1 MRNLLT
7 ALLLGLLSMSNAH
20 AQIVADSSNQLF
32 EYDGTAYS
40 PKDLS
45 PRMVQLLSSFQTGAH
60 QSLVTLIDEI
70 LFDVYVEQQG
80 KKENRSPRAIARKLL
95 DAPLPDEAAAR
106 VVYDKNKERFG
117 AKAFDEVKADIQK
130 LLLNQARKVNR
141 DKVIARLKEEGKFKL
156 LVTKPSVLALNI
168 NSEGY
173 PFKGDKDAK
182 VTIVEFSDFQCQN
195 CQRAAIVM
203 QTLLSNYPKGV
214 KVVYMDFPVNP
225 TGISRQV
232 SIGGVCADNQGKFW
246 NYHDLAFNE
255 QFTLTKES
263 PLAIAK
269 ELGLDEAAFSA
280 CLTGAAATAK
290 VTASFQEARR
300 LGLNATPSVFVDG
313 KPFPSR
319 NLYKD
324 LVDYIDEALGKKS

>member
-20 AQIVADSSNQLF
+20 AQLVADSSGKLF
-32 EYDGTAYS
+32 EYNGEAYT
-40 PKDLS
+40 PMDLS
-45 PRMVQLLSSFQTGAH
+45 PRMVQLLSSFQTSTH

-80 KKENRSPRAIARKLL
+80 KKENRSPRAVARQLL

-106 VVYDKNKERFG
+106 VVYDKNKQRFG
-117 AKAFDEVKADIQK
+117 SKKFDDVKADIQK

-141 DKVIARLKEEGKFKL
+141 NKVIARLKKEGKFNL
-156 LVTKPSVLALNI
+156 LIDKPNVLALKI
-168 NSEGY
+168 NTEGY
-173 PFKGDKDAK
+173 PFKGNKDAK

-203 QTLLSNYPKGV
+203 QTLLSNYPEDV
-214 KVVYMDFPVNP
+214 KIIYMDFPVNP

-232 SIGGVCADNQGKFW
+232 SIGGVCADAQGKFW
-246 NYHDLAFNE
+246 NYHDLAFNQ
-255 QFTLTKES
+255 QFTLTKDS

-269 ELGLDEAAFSA
+269 ELGLDEAAFSE
-280 CLTGAAATAK
+280 CLVGAEAAAK
-290 VTASFQEARR
+290 VTSSFQEARR
-300 LGLNATPSVFVDG
+300 LGLSKTPSVFVDG